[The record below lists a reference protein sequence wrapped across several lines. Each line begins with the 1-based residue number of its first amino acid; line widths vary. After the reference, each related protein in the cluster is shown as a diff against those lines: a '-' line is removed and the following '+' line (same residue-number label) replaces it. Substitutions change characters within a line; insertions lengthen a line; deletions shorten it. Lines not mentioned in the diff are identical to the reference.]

1 MKILRH
7 SSEAS
12 QWSEAYRKASLSL
25 GFVPTL
31 GGLHDGHMALIRQAR
46 LECDRVLVSIY
57 LNPAQFDSDSDLE
70 DYPADLESDLEAC
83 REAGVDIVL
92 LGERADFLPDGFQS
106 WVFVENLAENLCGA
120 GRPGHFKGVCTVV
133 TQLFHVV
140 RPQRAY
146 FGMKDFQQAKV
157 VSKMVKDLLFD
168 VELRLMPT
176 VRSDDGLAVSSR
188 NIRLTSAQREAA
200 PMIRKALEG
209 AKELLVG
216 GETSVA
222 VLEEYLAGKL
232 GKTGGCRVEYT
243 EVLAAA
249 TLQEFPSGIV
259 ETGGEGVL
267 IAVAGWFGE
276 VRLIDNIRVSFVNE
290 VPEVDLEQQGG
301 S

>member
-1 MKILRH
+1 
-7 SSEAS
+7 
-12 QWSEAYRKASLSL
+12 
-25 GFVPTL
+25 
-31 GGLHDGHMALIRQAR
+31 
-46 LECDRVLVSIY
+46 
-57 LNPAQFDSDSDLE
+57 
-70 DYPADLESDLEAC
+70 
-83 REAGVDIVL
+83 
-92 LGERADFLPDGFQS
+92 
-106 WVFVENLAENLCGA
+106 
-120 GRPGHFKGVCTVV
+120 
-133 TQLFHVV
+133 
-140 RPQRAY
+140 
-146 FGMKDFQQAKV
+146 
-157 VSKMVKDLLFD
+157 
-168 VELRLMPT
+168 
-176 VRSDDGLAVSSR
+176 
-188 NIRLTSAQREAA
+188 
-200 PMIRKALEG
+200 MIRKALEG